1 MRSQFIV
8 LSPKT
13 FGTATLSHTTR
24 MLYSLKLLRLIAVIA
39 YIHMFFIILT
49 VLLSYLA
56 IPEISLKCFKL
67 ENLPAHSRAHKSD
80 NISNLPNVINLQ
92 LRISRIFSRTQISRQ
107 FPARD
112 RMLRTLF
119 VTSHGLCTKLR
130 ALSSFV

>member
-24 MLYSLKLLRLIAVIA
+24 MLYSLKLLRLTAVIA
-39 YIHMFFIILT
+39 YIYMSFIILS
-49 VLLSYLA
+49 VLLS